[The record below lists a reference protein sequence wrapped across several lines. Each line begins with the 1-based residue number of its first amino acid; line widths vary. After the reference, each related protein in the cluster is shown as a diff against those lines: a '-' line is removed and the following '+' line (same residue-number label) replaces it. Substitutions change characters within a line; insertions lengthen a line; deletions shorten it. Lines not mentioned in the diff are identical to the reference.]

1 MLLLSEPAPDERPLT
16 VDRACTLFWRWYVAL
31 MLCIASAAAALWP
44 ADSTTTSFRPAAA
57 GSSSTACPALTP
69 GSSR

>member
-1 MLLLSEPAPDERPLT
+1 MSFPSTHLRAERPLT

-31 MLCIASAAAALWP
+31 MLCIAAVATALWP
-44 ADSTTTSFRPAAA
+44 ADSTTTSSRATAA
-57 GSSSTACPALTP
+57 GSSSTGCPASTH